1 VPDEAGKLL
10 REEAY
15 KDLLNLLHEISS
27 TITNKL
33 DIYDLIR
40 SMVMG
45 LKRLGFDRAAVW
57 LLDESASKVRGT
69 WGTDEAGNMLDE
81 TDMEIAPEDLPDP
94 QGYFV
99 RITDVRIGEKTNT
112 VVEVTSTLHDGI
124 YIPKGEESRF
134 EEIWGIE
141 PPYPGFYA
149 RTERGDNIS
158 LPIVVSGKVIG
169 AIAVDNFITRRQ
181 IEREDAEVLAMFTA
195 NAGVILHNARLMAEI
210 YQRTVFLESILDNAN
225 FWISLSDKEGK
236 VTLWNK
242 AAEYISGY
250 TREEVMGH
258 GRIWESLYPDPDYR
272 RMVFAKYQQTAQEDP
287 IEGLESKIM
296 TKSGA
301 EKTISWYCLGIRDV
315 DGKSVGNVSIGEDIT
330 ERMEMEV
337 ALRHSAEGYRRAIET
352 PNSFVVELDREGGIT
367 LFNRFAEE
375 LTGYARGEVTGKSWF
390 EVFIPPDRREDIRKV
405 FERVKAA
412 GEPLT
417 YENTI
422 VTKDGRELLLL
433 WTNSRIRDDAENVVG
448 TLSYGI
454 DVTQQ
459 RKLEKQLAQSEKMS
473 ALGQL
478 ISGVA
483 HELNNPLTG
492 VIGYSQ
498 LLSGIDC
505 DGEVGRMVN
514 IICREAERC
523 HKIVDSLLQFAREY
537 DQEKEYTQIND
548 IIEST
553 LSLKRYQLYVDNVQ
567 LELNLSEDIPETVV
581 DPHQIQQ
588 VFMNIIN
595 NAHQAMVEHAGQG
608 KLAVETELKDDMIVI
623 RFLDTGPGI
632 PEENMERIFDPFFT
646 TKALG
651 KGTGLGLSICHGI
664 VEKHGGSIY
673 AETEADNGATFVVEL
688 PLESGEI
695 ALAAE
700 PEQEESEFVVSEFG
714 SKILIVDDEQEILKL
729 FTDILDILGH
739 KAVTA
744 GSGSQAMER
753 LDEDEYDLIICDM
766 KMPGFGG
773 EELYNHIS
781 VSQPKLAERMIF
793 ITGDT
798 INPETQSFLQ
808 STGNPYIGKPFSLEE
823 IRRIMIASLPKE

>member
-27 TITNKL
+27 TITNRL
-33 DIYDLIR
+33 DIYDLVR
-40 SMVMG
+40 SMIMG

-57 LLDESASKVRGT
+57 LLDESSGKVRGT
-69 WGTDEAGNMLDE
+69 WGTDEAGNLLDE

-94 QGYFV
+94 GGYFV
-99 RITDVRIGEKTNT
+99 RITDAKIAENTKT
-112 VVEVTSTLHDGI
+112 VDEI
-124 YIPKGEESRF
+124 YILRGEESRF
-134 EEIWGIE
+134 EEIWGSD

-158 LPIVVSGKVIG
+158 LPIVISGKVIG
-169 AIAVDNFITRRQ
+169 AIAVDNFITGRQ

-195 NAGVILHNARLMAEI
+195 NAGVILHNARLTAEI

-225 FWISLSDKEGK
+225 FWISLSGKEGK

-242 AAEYISGY
+242 AAECISGY

-258 GRIWESLYPDPDYR
+258 GGVWELLYPDPDDR
-272 RMVFAKYQQTAQEDP
+272 EIVFAKYQQTTQDAP
-287 IEGLESKIM
+287 IEGLSSKIV
-296 TKSGA
+296 TKSGV
-301 EKTISWYCLGIRDV
+301 EKTISWYCLGIQDV

-352 PNSFVVELDREGGIT
+352 PNSFVVELDWEGRIT

-375 LTGYARGEVTGKSWF
+375 LTGYARSEVTGKSWF
-390 EVFIPPDRREDIRKV
+390 DIFIPPDRREDIRKV
-405 FERVKAA
+405 FEKVKSA

-433 WTNSRIRDDAENVVG
+433 WTNSRIRDDAGNVAG

-505 DGEVGRMVN
+505 DGEVRRMVN

-553 LSLKRYQLYVDNVQ
+553 LSLKRYQLYVDNIQ

-581 DPHQIQQ
+581 DPHQMQQ

-608 KLAVETELKDDMIVI
+608 KLTVETELKSDMIVI
-623 RFLDTGPGI
+623 RFSDTGPGI

-688 PLESGEI
+688 PVESGEI
-695 ALAAE
+695 ALVTE
-700 PEQEESEFVVSEFG
+700 PEQEESEYVVSEFG
-714 SKILIVDDEQEILKL
+714 SKVLIVDDEQEILKL
-729 FTDILDILGH
+729 FTDILGILGH

-773 EELYNHIS
+773 EELYNHIKGLH
-781 VSQPKLAERMIF
+781 PGLAERMIF

>member
-1 VPDEAGKLL
+1 MPDEAGKLP

-33 DIYDLIR
+33 DIQDLVR

-45 LKRLGFDRAAVW
+45 LKRLGFDRAGVW
-57 LLDESASKVRGT
+57 LLDESVGKVRGT
-69 WGTDEAGNMLDE
+69 WGTDEKGNLADE
-81 TDMEIAPEDLPDP
+81 TEIEMAPEDLPDP

-99 RITDVRIGEKTNT
+99 IIADAKLAEKANT
-112 VVEVTSTLHDGI
+112 ADGI
-124 YIPKGEESRF
+124 YIPKGEENRF
-134 EEIWGIE
+134 EEIWGSE

-158 LPIVVSGKVIG
+158 FPIVVSGKVIG
-169 AIAVDNFITRRQ
+169 AIAVDNFITGRQ

-195 NAGVILHNARLMAEI
+195 NAGIILHNARLMAET

-236 VTLWNK
+236 MTLWNK
-242 AAEYISGY
+242 AAERISGY

-272 RMVFAKYQQTAQEDP
+272 KMVFAKYQQTTQEGP
-287 IEGLESKIM
+287 IEGLTSKIV

-301 EKTISWYCLGIRDV
+301 EKTISWYCLSIRDV
-315 DGKSVGNVSIGEDIT
+315 DGRFVGNVSIGEDIT
-330 ERMEMEV
+330 QRMEMEV
-337 ALRHSAEGYRRAIET
+337 ALRHSAEGYIRAIET
-352 PNSFVVELDREGGIT
+352 PNSFVVELDQEGNIT

-375 LTGYARGEVTGKSWF
+375 LTGYARSDVTGKSWF
-390 EVFIPPDRREDIRKV
+390 DIFIPPDTREDIREV
-405 FERVKAA
+405 FESVKSS

-433 WTNSRIRDDAENVVG
+433 WTNSRTRDDAGNVIG

-498 LLSGIDC
+498 LLTGMDC
-505 DGEVGRMVN
+505 DGEVRRMVN
-514 IICREAERC
+514 IIQREAERC

-537 DQEKEYTQIND
+537 DQEKEYAQIND

-567 LELNLSEDIPETVV
+567 LELNLSEDIPETVI
-581 DPHQIQQ
+581 DPHQMQQ

-595 NAHQAMVEHAGQG
+595 NAHQAMVEDSGQG
-608 KLAVETELKDDMIVI
+608 KLTVETELKNDVIVV
-623 RFLDTGPGI
+623 RFSDTGPGI
-632 PEENMERIFDPFFT
+632 PQENMERIFDPFFT

-651 KGTGLGLSICHGI
+651 KGTGLGLSICHSI
-664 VEKHGGSIY
+664 VEKHEGRIY
-673 AETEADNGATFVVEL
+673 AESEADSGATFVVEI
-688 PLESGEI
+688 PVESGETVLS
-695 ALAAE
+695 AM
-700 PEQEESEFVVSEFG
+700 PETEESESAASEFE

-744 GSGSQAMER
+744 MSGTQAMER

-781 VSQPKLAERMIF
+781 VSQPKLAKRIIF
-793 ITGDT
+793 VTGDT
-798 INPETQSFLQ
+798 VNPETRSFLQ
-808 STGNPYIGKPFSLEE
+808 STGNPYIGKPFKLEE
-823 IRRIMIASLPKE
+823 IRRIMIESLPKE

>member
-1 VPDEAGKLL
+1 MPDEAGKLP

-40 SMVMG
+40 SMVTG
-45 LKRLGFDRAAVW
+45 LKRLGFDRAGVW
-57 LLDESASKVRGT
+57 LLDESAGKARGT
-69 WGTDEAGNMLDE
+69 WGTDEEGNLFDE
-81 TDMEIAPEDLPDP
+81 TDTEIVPEDLPDS

-99 RITDVRIGEKTNT
+99 RITDVKLVEEANT
-112 VVEVTSTLHDGI
+112 VDGI

-181 IEREDAEVLAMFTA
+181 IEKEDAEVLAMFTA
-195 NAGVILHNARLMAEI
+195 NAGVILHNARLTAEI

-225 FWISLSDKEGK
+225 FWISLSDKEGR

-242 AAEYISGY
+242 AAERISGY
-250 TREEVMGH
+250 TREEAMGH
-258 GRIWESLYPDPDYR
+258 GKIWELLYPDPDDR
-272 RMVFAKYQQTAQEDP
+272 KIFPAKHQQTTQDAS
-287 IEGLESKIM
+287 IEGLRSKIVA
-296 TKSGA
+296 KSGA
-301 EKTISWYCLGIRDV
+301 EKTISWYCLGIQDV
-315 DGKSVGNVSIGEDIT
+315 DGKLVGNVSIGEDIT

-337 ALRHSAEGYRRAIET
+337 ALRRSAEGYIRAIET
-352 PNSFVVELDREGGIT
+352 PNSFVVELDREGRIT
-367 LFNRFAEE
+367 LFNRFAEQ
-375 LTGYARGEVTGKSWF
+375 LTGYTRSEVTGEPWF
-390 EVFIPPDRREDIRKV
+390 DIFIPPDRREDIREV
-405 FERVKAA
+405 FEGVKSA

-422 VTKDGRELLLL
+422 MTKDGRELLLL
-433 WTNSRIRDDAENVVG
+433 WTNSRIRDDAGNVVG

-498 LLSGIDC
+498 LLTGMDC

-514 IICREAERC
+514 IISREAERC

-548 IIEST
+548 IIELT
-553 LSLKRYQLYVDNVQ
+553 LSLKRYQLYVDNIQ
-567 LELNLSEDIPETVV
+567 LELDLSEDIQETVV
-581 DPHQIQQ
+581 DPHQMQQ

-595 NAHQAMVEHAGQG
+595 NAHQAMVEHSGQG
-608 KLAVETELKDDMIVI
+608 KLTVETELKNDMIVI
-623 RFLDTGPGI
+623 RFSDTGPGI

-673 AETEADNGATFVVEL
+673 AESEANNGATFIVEL
-688 PLESGEI
+688 PLESGE
-695 ALAAE
+695 AAFTAKPE
-700 PEQEESEFVVSEFG
+700 PEESEFVASEFG

-744 GSGSQAMER
+744 RSGSQAMER
-753 LDEDEYDLIICDM
+753 LSEDEYDLIICDM

-781 VSQPKLAERMIF
+781 VSQPKLAERIIF
-793 ITGDT
+793 VTGDT
-798 INPETQSFLQ
+798 VNPETQSFLQ
-808 STGNPYIGKPFSLEE
+808 STGNPYIGKPFRLEE
-823 IRRIMIASLPKE
+823 IRRIMIESLPKE

>member
-1 VPDEAGKLL
+1 MPDEVGKLP

-27 TITNKL
+27 TITNRL

-57 LLDESASKVRGT
+57 LLDESAGKVRGT

-99 RITDVRIGEKTNT
+99 RITDPKLAEKTNT
-112 VVEVTSTLHDGI
+112 VDEI
-124 YIPKGEESRF
+124 YIPRGGESRF
-134 EEIWGIE
+134 EEIWGSE

-158 LPIVVSGKVIG
+158 FPIVISGKVIG

-225 FWISLSDKEGK
+225 FWISLSDREGNM
-236 VTLWNK
+236 TLWNK
-242 AAEYISGY
+242 AAERISSY
-250 TREEVMGH
+250 TREEVIGH
-258 GRIWESLYPDPDYR
+258 GRIWKSLYPDPDYR
-272 RMVFAKYQQTAQEDP
+272 KMVFAKYQQTTQDDT
-287 IEGLESKIM
+287 IEGLRSKIV
-296 TKSGA
+296 TKSGV
-301 EKTISWYCLGIRDV
+301 EKTISWYCSGIQDV
-315 DGKSVGNVSIGEDIT
+315 DGEFVGNVCIGEDIS
-330 ERMEMEV
+330 EQMEMEL
-337 ALRHSAEGYRRAIET
+337 ALRRSEEKYRRAIET
-352 PNSFVVELDREGGIT
+352 PNSFVVELDREGRIT

-375 LTGYARGEVTGKSWF
+375 LTGYKRSEVAGKPWF
-390 EVFIPPDRREDIRKV
+390 DVFIPPDRREDIRQV
-405 FERVKAA
+405 FEGVKSA
-412 GEPLT
+412 GEPTT

-433 WTNSRIRDDAENVVG
+433 WTNSRIRDDAGNVVG

-498 LLSGIDC
+498 LLTGIDC

-514 IICREAERC
+514 IISREAERC
-523 HKIVDSLLQFAREY
+523 HRIVDSLLQFAREY

-553 LSLKRYQLYVDNVQ
+553 LSLKRYQLYVDNIQ
-567 LELNLSEDIPETVV
+567 LELQLSKDIPETVI
-581 DPHQIQQ
+581 DPHQMQQ

-595 NAHQAMVEHAGQG
+595 NAHQAMVEYSGQG
-608 KLAVETELKDDMIVI
+608 NLTVETELKNDMILI
-623 RFLDTGPGI
+623 RFSDTGPGI
-632 PEENMERIFDPFFT
+632 PQENMERIFDPFFT

-651 KGTGLGLSICHGI
+651 KGTGLGLSICHSI
-664 VEKHGGSIY
+664 VEKHEGRIY
-673 AETEADNGATFVVEL
+673 AESEADSGATFVVEI
-688 PLESGEI
+688 PVQSGETVLS
-695 ALAAE
+695 AM
-700 PEQEESEFVVSEFG
+700 PQPEESESAASEFG

-744 GSGSQAMER
+744 RSGSQAMER
-753 LDEDEYDLIICDM
+753 LSEDEYDLIICDM

-781 VSQPKLAERMIF
+781 VSQPKLAERIIF
-793 ITGDT
+793 VTGDT
-798 INPETQSFLQ
+798 VNPETQSFLQ
-808 STGNPYIGKPFSLEE
+808 STGNPYIGKPFRLEE
-823 IRRIMIASLPKE
+823 IRRIMIESLPKE